1 MTKLNKLIALLFCFS
16 FLLVISSCDEITY
29 PYREGT
35 HIDTTDSISQK
46 ILLEDFTGFRCNNC
60 PEAHDLAHD
69 LKELLGKQLVILA
82 VHAGFYAVPN
92 AQYTYDFRTAA
103 GTEINDHFNVQGYPS
118 GMINRTAYNSKPVL
132 HSDYWGAAINSLKGN
147 TPKANIE
154 LNPSYNESSHSI
166 SVDVNIKY
174 LSPSSPNH
182 YLVVQISEDSIV
194 QIQLDNRK
202 SPELIQNYVHNNVLR
217 GSITSTWGDQVSST
231 VLPKDATITKHY
243 DFAIPNGSDWR
254 PEKLKIVAYIH
265 DKDDT
270 WQIVQV
276 EEAKL
281 IDN

>member
-35 HIDTTDSISQK
+35 HIDTTDTVSQK

-60 PEAHDLAHD
+60 PAAHELAHD
-69 LKELLGKQLVILA
+69 LQDIYGNRLVILS
-82 VHAGFYAVPN
+82 VHAGFYAEPN

-103 GTEINDHFNVQGYPS
+103 GTEINDYFNVQAYPS
-118 GMINRTAYNSKPVL
+118 GMINRTAYNNKTVL
-132 HSDYWGAAINSLKGN
+132 GSAYWGAAINSLKEN
-147 TPKANIE
+147 TPKAKIE
-154 LNPSYNESSHSI
+154 LTPSYNGTSHSI
-166 SVDVNIKY
+166 SVDVKIKY
-174 LSPSSPNH
+174 LSQSSANH

-194 QIQLDNRK
+194 QIQLDKRK
-202 SPELIQNYVHNNVLR
+202 TPELIQNYVHNNVLR

-231 VLPKDATITKHY
+231 VLQKDATVTKHY
-243 DFAIPNGSDWR
+243 DFAIPDGSDWR

-265 DKDDT
+265 DKDDS

-276 EEAKL
+276 EEAKI